1 MNEKLINTP
10 DLNFHSGAAIL
21 HFWMEL
27 VFSPTQVISA
37 FHNDSPVGSSRLEI
51 NEINGDLLYSS
62 FILVVLDPGS

>member
-37 FHNDSPVGSSRLEI
+37 FHNDSPVGS
-51 NEINGDLLYSS
+51 
-62 FILVVLDPGS
+62 